1 MRIHPFQSQI
11 LIVVFLLS
19 VPNERRRQLIM
30 DTFLSGSDNTT
41 SALGQLVKRLQEAL
55 AKTEE
60 FDVLTALPSGGGRS
74 MLKP

>member
-1 MRIHPFQSQI
+1 
-11 LIVVFLLS
+11 
-19 VPNERRRQLIM
+19 M